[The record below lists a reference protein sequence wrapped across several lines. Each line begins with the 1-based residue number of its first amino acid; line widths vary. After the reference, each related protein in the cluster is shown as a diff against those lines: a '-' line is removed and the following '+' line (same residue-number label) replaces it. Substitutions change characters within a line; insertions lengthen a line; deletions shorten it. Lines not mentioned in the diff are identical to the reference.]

1 VGIEHNNA
9 SIIHKWIGLG
19 INRCMF
25 ILHFLPDFVTH
36 LILIAGILGTIA
48 GFVLGF
54 IPLIRTYQLP
64 IQIISLLLL
73 SFGLYIE
80 GGLANEESWQL
91 KVKEVEAKLATKE
104 AVSQEKNVEIV
115 EKVVTKTEYIKT
127 KGQDII
133 KYVDKEVVKDNEVIK
148 YVEICP
154 AIPQVIL
161 KSINDAATIPH
172 EAIK

>member
-1 VGIEHNNA
+1 
-9 SIIHKWIGLG
+9 
-19 INRCMF
+19 M
-25 ILHFLPDFVTH
+25 
-36 LILIAGILGTIA
+36 
-48 GFVLGF
+48 
-54 IPLIRTYQLP
+54 
-64 IQIISLLLL
+64 L

-104 AVSQEKNVEIV
+104 AASQEKNIEIV

-148 YVEICP
+148 YVENCP

-172 EAIK
+172 EATK

>member
-1 VGIEHNNA
+1 MGFKYHYVR
-9 SIIHKWIGLG
+9 IIHKWTVLG
-19 INRCMF
+19 INICMF

-54 IPLIRTYQLP
+54 IPFIRTYQLP

-148 YVEICP
+148 YVENCP

-172 EAIK
+172 EATK

>member
-1 VGIEHNNA
+1 
-9 SIIHKWIGLG
+9 
-19 INRCMF
+19 MF

-54 IPLIRTYQLP
+54 IPFIKSYQLP

-104 AVSQEKNVEIV
+104 AESQKENVKIV
-115 EKVVTKTEYIKT
+115 EKIVTKTEFVRT

-148 YVEICP
+148 YVENCP
-154 AIPQVIL
+154 AIPQAIL
-161 KSINDAATIPH
+161 KSANDAATIPH
-172 EAIK
+172 EDKK